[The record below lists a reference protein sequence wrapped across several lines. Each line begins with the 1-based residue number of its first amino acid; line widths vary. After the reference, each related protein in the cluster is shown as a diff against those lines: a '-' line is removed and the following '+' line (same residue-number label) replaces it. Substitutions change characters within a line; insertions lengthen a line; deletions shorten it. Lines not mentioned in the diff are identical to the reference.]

1 VIDHV
6 VVPLDGS
13 DRAEA
18 ALPHARVLARVFGA
32 EVHLVRVIP
41 PGRAG
46 GITRDAVEW
55 RLAEADA
62 SRYLESW
69 GRRLRETGTSAS
81 TEVLEGEPAREIV
94 TVLRAREDD
103 LVVLTPHGRGG
114 ATEYRL
120 GGTAQKIVAEGGAS
134 LLLVRPA
141 EGGEEDGP
149 YRSILVPVDG
159 SSRGDWALCTA
170 ASIARA
176 VGARLVVAHVVAT
189 PERVPGPAP
198 ESTGS
203 LEDRLLERCTE
214 AARRYLSGRREQLSA
229 PDLEVE
235 TRIVA
240 SGHVTGALHRLASEI
255 GADLM
260 VVSAHG
266 RSGAAPWP
274 YGSVAGNLLTYAGIP
289 VLVLQDQ
296 PRSGEETRAGR
307 GRVDHRTG
315 RAPDLP
321 AVGPVPS

>member
-1 VIDHV
+1 MIVHV

-18 ALPHARVLARVFGA
+18 ALPHARVIAQVFGA
-32 EVHLVRVIP
+32 DVHLVRVIP

-55 RLAEADA
+55 RLAQAEA
-62 SRYLESW
+62 SRYLDGW
-69 GRRLRETGTSAS
+69 GRRLREAGVDVS

-94 TVLRAREDD
+94 SVLRGREDD
-103 LVVLTPHGRGG
+103 LVVLTPHGHSG

-134 LLLVRPA
+134 LLLVRPGNGD
-141 EGGEEDGP
+141 EGA

-159 SSRGDWALCTA
+159 SPRGDWALCTA

-176 VGARLVVAHVVAT
+176 VGARLVIAHVVAA

-203 LEDRLLERCTE
+203 LEDRLMERCRD
-214 AARRYLSGRREQLSA
+214 AARAYLAERRDQLA
-229 PDLEVE
+229 GPDLEVE
-235 TRIVA
+235 TRVVA
-240 SGHVTGALHRLASEI
+240 SGRVAAALHRLASEI

-274 YGSVAGNLLTYAGIP
+274 YGSVAGNLLSYAGIP

-296 PRSGEETRAGR
+296 PRVGEDDEADR
-307 GRVDHRTG
+307 GRVDHGTRP
-315 RAPDLP
+315 AAHVP